1 MKKYIGSILSLF
13 IAGLCFTAC
22 DNDALDGMQGVYAD
36 MQSYTSQEA
45 TVQPTTKL
53 KKGVKA
59 LNVDIKDVKGTA
71 IQISFG
77 STEWILPAA
86 SYTVAETV
94 ANKTCVVK
102 VNGEAM
108 KSGDIDVSLI
118 GGKYYLNGLF
128 ANAAGQRVKLNYVGE
143 LAFVVGQ
150 DDPEAS
156 GYMMMIDE
164 QPVTSY
170 DWATGQ
176 TTVFPGVTKYS
187 VSVTS
192 PEGATTLYLDL
203 INASGNTATGIVGTY
218 TVQGNAHD
226 AWLCDNGWVNPAYN
240 VAGGSY
246 YVDASGVKQYITSG
260 QIEVSTAMSSEGAA
274 LFTLVAKNL
283 GTTTADGKTTSTT
296 GSFSVKFASL
306 MQATGT
312 ELRDQTIE
320 SKVLGRTMKY
330 SVYLPKGYDKSKEYP
345 VLYMLHGANGSNNDW
360 LNGGKINANASTAA
374 SDGTAPEMI
383 VICPDCGG
391 DNFYCDNYKGNDIK
405 YMTYFFTEFL
415 PTVENLYAVK
425 KDRASRAIG
434 GLSMGGFGS
443 LYYGL
448 LHPEMFSYVYACS
461 PATYIDGAPNLYDL
475 LSKADVSKLP
485 GITIEIGTE
494 DFLYESAGSFKQAL
508 DAKKVPNEYITR
520 AGTHDWPFWAAC
532 TPKIMK
538 KLGEVWQ

>member
-1 MKKYIGSILSLF
+1 
-13 IAGLCFTAC
+13 
-22 DNDALDGMQGVYAD
+22 MQGVYAD
-36 MQSYTSQEA
+36 MQNYTSQEA

-59 LNVDIKDVKGTA
+59 LNVDIKDVKGTI
-71 IQISFG
+71 IQVSFG

-118 GGKYYLNGLF
+118 EGKYYLNGLF
-128 ANAAGQRVKLNYVGE
+128 TNAAGQRVKLNYVGE

-164 QPVTSY
+164 QQVTSY

-226 AWLCDNGWVNPAYN
+226 AWLCDNGWVVPDYN
-240 VAGGSY
+240 MAGGSY

-274 LFTLVAKNL
+274 LFNLVAKNL

-312 ELRDQTIE
+312 ELRDQTIK
-320 SKVLGRTMKY
+320 STVLGRTMKY

-360 LNGGKINANASTAA
+360 LNGGKINVNASTAA

-391 DNFYCDNYKGNDIK
+391 DNFYCDNYNGNDIK

-494 DFLYESAGSFKQAL
+494 DFLFQSAGSFKQAL
-508 DAKKVPNEYITR
+508 DANKVPNEYITR

>member
-1 MKKYIGSILSLF
+1 MKKYIGSIFSLF

-22 DNDALDGMQGVYAD
+22 DNDALDGMQGAYAD
-36 MQSYTSQEA
+36 MQNYTSQEA

-53 KKGVKA
+53 RKGVKA
-59 LNVDIKDVKGTA
+59 LNVDIKDVKGTT
-71 IQISFG
+71 IQVSFG

-118 GGKYYLNGLF
+118 EGKYYLNGLF

-156 GYMMMIDE
+156 GYMMIDE

-176 TTVFPGVTKYS
+176 TTVIPGVTKYS

-226 AWLCDNGWVNPAYN
+226 AWLCDNGWVVPNN
-240 VAGGSY
+240 NMAGGSY

-274 LFTLVAKNL
+274 LFNLVAKNL

-312 ELRDQTIE
+312 ELRDQTIK
-320 SKVLGRTMKY
+320 STVLGRTMKY

-345 VLYMLHGANGSNNDW
+345 VLYMLHGANGNNNDW
-360 LNGGKINANASTAA
+360 LNDGKINANASTAA

-494 DFLYESAGSFKQAL
+494 DFLFQSAGSFKQAL
-508 DAKKVPNEYITR
+508 DANKVPNEYITR
-520 AGTHDWPFWAAC
+520 AGAHDWSFWAAC

-538 KLGEVWQ
+538 KLGEVW

>member
-45 TVQPTTKL
+45 TVQPTIKL

-176 TTVFPGVTKYS
+176 TTVIPGVTKYS

-226 AWLCDNGWVNPAYN
+226 AWLCDNGWVVPNN
-240 VAGGSY
+240 NMAGGSY

-274 LFTLVAKNL
+274 LFNLVAKNL

-312 ELRDQTIE
+312 ELRDQTIK
-320 SKVLGRTMKY
+320 STVLGRTMKY

-345 VLYMLHGANGSNNDW
+345 VLYMLHGANGNNNDW
-360 LNGGKINANASTAA
+360 LNDGKINANASTAA

-494 DFLYESAGSFKQAL
+494 DFLFQSAGSFKQAL
-508 DAKKVPNEYITR
+508 DANKVPNEYITR
-520 AGTHDWPFWAAC
+520 AGAHDWSFWAAC

-538 KLGEVWQ
+538 KLGEVW

>member
-1 MKKYIGSILSLF
+1 MKKYIGSIFSLF

-36 MQSYTSQEA
+36 MQNYTSQEA
-45 TVQPTTKL
+45 IVQPTTKL

-59 LNVDIKDVKGTA
+59 LNVDIKDVKGTT
-71 IQISFG
+71 IQVSFG

-274 LFTLVAKNL
+274 LFNLVAKDL
-283 GTTTADGKTTSTT
+283 GTTTADGKTISTT

-312 ELRDQTIE
+312 ELRDQTIK
-320 SKVLGRTMKY
+320 STVLGRTMKY

-391 DNFYCDNYKGNDIK
+391 DNFYCDNYGGNDIK

-461 PATYIDGAPNLYDL
+461 PATYIDGAPNLYEL

>member
-59 LNVDIKDVKGTA
+59 LNVDIKDVKGAA

-312 ELRDQTIE
+312 ELRDQTIK
-320 SKVLGRTMKY
+320 STVLGRTMKY

-391 DNFYCDNYKGNDIK
+391 DNFYCDNYGGNDIK

-494 DFLYESAGSFKQAL
+494 DFLYQSAGSFKQAL

>member
-1 MKKYIGSILSLF
+1 MKKYIGSIFSLF

-36 MQSYTSQEA
+36 MQNYTSQEA

-59 LNVDIKDVKGTA
+59 LNVDIKDVKGTT
-71 IQISFG
+71 IQVSFG

-86 SYTVAETV
+86 SYTVAEIV

-118 GGKYYLNGLF
+118 EGKYYLNGLF
-128 ANAAGQRVKLNYVGE
+128 TNAAGQRVKLNYVGE

-156 GYMMMIDE
+156 GYMMTIDE
-164 QPVTSY
+164 QPVY
-170 DWATGQ
+170 DWTTGQ
-176 TTVFPGVTKYS
+176 ATMIPGVTKYS

-203 INASGNTATGIVGTY
+203 INAPGKTATGIVGTY

-226 AWLCDNGWVNPAYN
+226 AWLCDNGWVVPDYN
-240 VAGGSY
+240 MAGGSY

-274 LFTLVAKNL
+274 LFSLVAKNL

-312 ELRDQTIE
+312 ELRDQTIK

-494 DFLYESAGSFKQAL
+494 DFLFQSAGSFKQAL
-508 DAKKVPNEYITR
+508 DANKVPNEYITR

>member
-36 MQSYTSQEA
+36 MQNYTSQEA
-45 TVQPTTKL
+45 IVQPTTKL

-59 LNVDIKDVKGTA
+59 LNVDIKDVKGTT
-71 IQISFG
+71 IQVSFG

-156 GYMMMIDE
+156 GYMMTIDE
-164 QPVTSY
+164 QQVY
-170 DWATGQ
+170 DWTTGQ
-176 TTVFPGVTKYS
+176 ATLIPGVSKYS
-187 VSVTS
+187 VSVIS

-203 INASGNTATGIVGTY
+203 INAPGKTATGIVGTY

-226 AWLCDNGWVNPAYN
+226 AWLCDNGWVVPDYN
-240 VAGGSY
+240 MAGGSY

-345 VLYMLHGANGSNNDW
+345 VLYMLHGADGSNNDW
-360 LNGGKINANASTAA
+360 LNGGKINVNASNAA
-374 SDGTAPEMI
+374 SEGTAPEMI

-391 DNFYCDNYKGNDIK
+391 NNFYCDNYGGNDIK

>member
-86 SYTVAETV
+86 SYAVAETV

-312 ELRDQTIE
+312 ELRDQTIK
-320 SKVLGRTMKY
+320 STVLGRTMKY

-374 SDGTAPEMI
+374 SEGTAPEMI

-494 DFLYESAGSFKQAL
+494 DFLFQSAGSFKQAL
-508 DAKKVPNEYITR
+508 DANKVPNEYITR

>member
-1 MKKYIGSILSLF
+1 M
-13 IAGLCFTAC
+13 
-22 DNDALDGMQGVYAD
+22 
-36 MQSYTSQEA
+36 
-45 TVQPTTKL
+45 
-53 KKGVKA
+53 
-59 LNVDIKDVKGTA
+59 
-71 IQISFG
+71 
-77 STEWILPAA
+77 
-86 SYTVAETV
+86 
-94 ANKTCVVK
+94 
-102 VNGEAM
+102 
-108 KSGDIDVSLI
+108 
-118 GGKYYLNGLF
+118 
-128 ANAAGQRVKLNYVGE
+128 
-143 LAFVVGQ
+143 
-150 DDPEAS
+150 
-156 GYMMMIDE
+156 
-164 QPVTSY
+164 
-170 DWATGQ
+170 
-176 TTVFPGVTKYS
+176 
-187 VSVTS
+187 
-192 PEGATTLYLDL
+192 
-203 INASGNTATGIVGTY
+203 
-218 TVQGNAHD
+218 QGNAHD
-226 AWLCDNGWVNPAYN
+226 AWLCDNGWVVPDYN
-240 VAGGSY
+240 MAGGSY

-274 LFTLVAKNL
+274 LFNLVAKNL

-345 VLYMLHGANGSNNDW
+345 VLYMLHGANGNNNDW
-360 LNGGKINANASTAA
+360 LNDGKINANASTAA

>member
-1 MKKYIGSILSLF
+1 MKKYIGSIFSLF

-36 MQSYTSQEA
+36 MQNYTSQEA
-45 TVQPTTKL
+45 IVQPTTKL

-59 LNVDIKDVKGTA
+59 LNVDIKDVKGTT
-71 IQISFG
+71 IQVSFG

-164 QPVTSY
+164 QPVY
-170 DWATGQ
+170 DWTTGQ
-176 TTVFPGVTKYS
+176 ATMIPGVKKYS

-360 LNGGKINANASTAA
+360 LNGGKINVNASNAA
-374 SDGTAPEMI
+374 SEGTAPEMI

-391 DNFYCDNYKGNDIK
+391 DNFYCDNYGGNDIK

>member
-36 MQSYTSQEA
+36 MQNYTSQEA
-45 TVQPTTKL
+45 IVQPTTKL

-59 LNVDIKDVKGTA
+59 LNVDIKDVKGTT
-71 IQISFG
+71 IQVSFG

-164 QPVTSY
+164 QPVY
-170 DWATGQ
+170 DWTTGQ
-176 TTVFPGVTKYS
+176 ATMIPGVTKYS

-203 INASGNTATGIVGTY
+203 INASGKTATGIVGTY

-240 VAGGSY
+240 AAGGSY

-274 LFTLVAKNL
+274 LFNLVAKDL
-283 GTTTADGKTTSTT
+283 GTTTADGKTISTT

-312 ELRDQTIE
+312 ELRDQTIK
-320 SKVLGRTMKY
+320 STVLGRTMKY

-494 DFLYESAGSFKQAL
+494 DFLFQSAGSFKQAL
-508 DAKKVPNEYITR
+508 DANKVPNEYITR

>member
-36 MQSYTSQEA
+36 MQNYTSQEA
-45 TVQPTTKL
+45 IVQPTTKL

-59 LNVDIKDVKGTA
+59 LNVDIKDVKGTT
-71 IQISFG
+71 IQVSFG

-360 LNGGKINANASTAA
+360 LNGGKINVNASNAA
-374 SDGTAPEMI
+374 SEGTAPEMI

-391 DNFYCDNYKGNDIK
+391 NNFYCDNYGGNDIK

-461 PATYIDGAPNLYDL
+461 PATYIDGAPNLYEL

-538 KLGEVWQ
+538 KLGEVWH

>member
-36 MQSYTSQEA
+36 MQNYTSQEA
-45 TVQPTTKL
+45 IVQPTTKL

-59 LNVDIKDVKGTA
+59 LNVDIKDVKGTT
-71 IQISFG
+71 IQVSFG

-118 GGKYYLNGLF
+118 EGKYYLNGLF
-128 ANAAGQRVKLNYVGE
+128 TNAAGQRVKLNYVGE

-164 QPVTSY
+164 QPVISY

-274 LFTLVAKNL
+274 LFNLVAKNL

-312 ELRDQTIE
+312 ELRDQTIK
-320 SKVLGRTMKY
+320 STVLGRTMKY

-374 SDGTAPEMI
+374 SDGTVPEMI

-494 DFLYESAGSFKQAL
+494 DFLFQSAGSFKQAL
-508 DAKKVPNEYITR
+508 DANKVPNEYITR

>member
-86 SYTVAETV
+86 SYAVAETV

-312 ELRDQTIE
+312 ELRDQTIK
-320 SKVLGRTMKY
+320 STVLGRTMKY

-360 LNGGKINANASTAA
+360 LNGGKINVNASNAA
-374 SDGTAPEMI
+374 SEGTAPEMI

>member
-36 MQSYTSQEA
+36 MQNYTSQEA

-59 LNVDIKDVKGTA
+59 LNVDIKDVKGAA

-226 AWLCDNGWVNPAYN
+226 AWLCDNGWVVPEYN
-240 VAGGSY
+240 MAGGSY

-312 ELRDQTIE
+312 ELRDQTIK
-320 SKVLGRTMKY
+320 STVLGRTMKY

-360 LNGGKINANASTAA
+360 LNGGKINVNASTAA

>member
-36 MQSYTSQEA
+36 MQNYTSQEA
-45 TVQPTTKL
+45 IVQPTTKL

-59 LNVDIKDVKGTA
+59 LNVDIKDVKGTT
-71 IQISFG
+71 IQVSFG

-283 GTTTADGKTTSTT
+283 GTTTADGKTISTT

-312 ELRDQTIE
+312 ELRDQTIK
-320 SKVLGRTMKY
+320 STVLGRTMKY

-360 LNGGKINANASTAA
+360 LNGGKINVNASNAA
-374 SDGTAPEMI
+374 SEGTAPEMI

-391 DNFYCDNYKGNDIK
+391 NNFYCDNYGGNDIK

-461 PATYIDGAPNLYDL
+461 PATSIDGAPNLYDL

-538 KLGEVWQ
+538 KLGEVWH

>member
-86 SYTVAETV
+86 SYAVAETV

-226 AWLCDNGWVNPAYN
+226 AWLCDNGWVVPDYN
-240 VAGGSY
+240 MAGGSY

-274 LFTLVAKNL
+274 LFNLVAKNL

-312 ELRDQTIE
+312 ELRDQTIK
-320 SKVLGRTMKY
+320 STVLGRTMKY

>member
-1 MKKYIGSILSLF
+1 MKKYIGSIFSLF

-36 MQSYTSQEA
+36 MQNYTSQEA
-45 TVQPTTKL
+45 IVQPTTKL

-59 LNVDIKDVKGTA
+59 LNVDIKDVKGTT
-71 IQISFG
+71 IQVSFG

-274 LFTLVAKNL
+274 LFNLVAKDL
-283 GTTTADGKTTSTT
+283 GTTTADGKTISTT

-312 ELRDQTIE
+312 ELRDQTIK
-320 SKVLGRTMKY
+320 STVLGRTMKY

-391 DNFYCDNYKGNDIK
+391 DNFYCDNYGGNDIK

-461 PATYIDGAPNLYDL
+461 PATYIDGAPNLYEL

-494 DFLYESAGSFKQAL
+494 DFLFQSAGSFKQAL
-508 DAKKVPNEYITR
+508 DANKVPNEYITR

>member
-1 MKKYIGSILSLF
+1 MKKYIGSIFSLF

-36 MQSYTSQEA
+36 MQNYTSQEA
-45 TVQPTTKL
+45 IVQPTTKL

-59 LNVDIKDVKGTA
+59 LNVDIKDVKGTT
-71 IQISFG
+71 IQVSFG

-226 AWLCDNGWVNPAYN
+226 AWLCDNGWVVPDYN
-240 VAGGSY
+240 MAGGSY

-274 LFTLVAKNL
+274 LFNLVAKDL
-283 GTTTADGKTTSTT
+283 GTTTADGKTISTT

-312 ELRDQTIE
+312 ELRDQTIK
-320 SKVLGRTMKY
+320 STVLGRTMKY

-461 PATYIDGAPNLYDL
+461 PATSIDGAPNLYEL

-494 DFLYESAGSFKQAL
+494 DFLFQSAGSFKQAL
-508 DAKKVPNEYITR
+508 DANKVPNEYITR

-538 KLGEVWQ
+538 KLGEVWH

>member
-1 MKKYIGSILSLF
+1 MKKYIGSIFSLF

-36 MQSYTSQEA
+36 MQNYTSQEA
-45 TVQPTTKL
+45 IVQPTTKL

-59 LNVDIKDVKGTA
+59 LNVDIKDVKGTT
-71 IQISFG
+71 IQVSFG

-274 LFTLVAKNL
+274 LFNLVAKDL
-283 GTTTADGKTTSTT
+283 GTTTADGKTISTT

-312 ELRDQTIE
+312 ELRDQTIK
-320 SKVLGRTMKY
+320 STVLGRTMKY

-461 PATYIDGAPNLYDL
+461 PATYIDGAPNLYEL

-494 DFLYESAGSFKQAL
+494 DFLFQSAGSFKQAL
-508 DAKKVPNEYITR
+508 DANKVPNEYITR

>member
-1 MKKYIGSILSLF
+1 MKKYIGSIFSLF

-36 MQSYTSQEA
+36 MQNYTSQEA

-360 LNGGKINANASTAA
+360 LNGGKINVNASTAA

-391 DNFYCDNYKGNDIK
+391 DNFYCDNYGGNDIK

>member
-1 MKKYIGSILSLF
+1 MKKYIGSIFSLF

-36 MQSYTSQEA
+36 MQNYTSQEA

-59 LNVDIKDVKGTA
+59 LNVDIKDVKGTT
-71 IQISFG
+71 IQVSFG

-176 TTVFPGVTKYS
+176 TTVIPGVTKYS

-226 AWLCDNGWVNPAYN
+226 AWLCDNGWVVPNN
-240 VAGGSY
+240 NMAGGSY

-274 LFTLVAKNL
+274 LFNLVAKNL

-312 ELRDQTIE
+312 ELRDQTIK
-320 SKVLGRTMKY
+320 STVLGRTMKY

-345 VLYMLHGANGSNNDW
+345 VLYMLHGANGNNNDW
-360 LNGGKINANASTAA
+360 LNDGKINANASTAA

-494 DFLYESAGSFKQAL
+494 DFLFQSAGSFKQAL
-508 DAKKVPNEYITR
+508 DANKVPNEYITR
-520 AGTHDWPFWAAC
+520 AGAHDWSFWAAC

-538 KLGEVWQ
+538 KLGEVW

>member
-36 MQSYTSQEA
+36 MQNYTSQEA

-86 SYTVAETV
+86 SYAVAETV

-312 ELRDQTIE
+312 ELRDQTIK
-320 SKVLGRTMKY
+320 STVLGRTMKY

>member
-1 MKKYIGSILSLF
+1 MKKYIGSIFSLF

-36 MQSYTSQEA
+36 MQNYTSQEA
-45 TVQPTTKL
+45 IVQPTTKL

-59 LNVDIKDVKGTA
+59 LNVDIKDVKGTT
-71 IQISFG
+71 IQVSFG

-312 ELRDQTIE
+312 ELRDQTIK
-320 SKVLGRTMKY
+320 STVLGRTMKY

-391 DNFYCDNYKGNDIK
+391 DNFYCDNYGGNDIK

-494 DFLYESAGSFKQAL
+494 DFLFQSAGSFKQAL
-508 DAKKVPNEYITR
+508 DANKVPNEYITR

-538 KLGEVWQ
+538 KLGEVWH

>member
-1 MKKYIGSILSLF
+1 MKKYIGSIFSLF

-36 MQSYTSQEA
+36 MQNYTSQEA
-45 TVQPTTKL
+45 IVQPTTKL

-59 LNVDIKDVKGTA
+59 LNVDIKDVKGTT
-71 IQISFG
+71 IQVSFG

-118 GGKYYLNGLF
+118 EGKYYLNGLF

-176 TTVFPGVTKYS
+176 TTVIPGVTKYS

-226 AWLCDNGWVNPAYN
+226 AWLCDNGWVVPNN
-240 VAGGSY
+240 NMAGGSY

-274 LFTLVAKNL
+274 LFNLVAKNL

-312 ELRDQTIE
+312 ELRDQTIK
-320 SKVLGRTMKY
+320 STVLGRTMKY

-345 VLYMLHGANGSNNDW
+345 VLYMLHGANGNNNDW
-360 LNGGKINANASTAA
+360 LNDGKINANASTAA

-494 DFLYESAGSFKQAL
+494 DFLFQSAGSFKQAL
-508 DAKKVPNEYITR
+508 DANKVPNEYITR
-520 AGTHDWPFWAAC
+520 AGAHDWSFWAAC

-538 KLGEVWQ
+538 KLGEVW

>member
-1 MKKYIGSILSLF
+1 MKKYIGSIFSLF

-176 TTVFPGVTKYS
+176 TTVIPGVTKYS

-226 AWLCDNGWVNPAYN
+226 AWLCDNGWVVPNN
-240 VAGGSY
+240 NMAGGSY

-274 LFTLVAKNL
+274 LFNLVAKNL

-312 ELRDQTIE
+312 ELRDQTIK
-320 SKVLGRTMKY
+320 STVLGRTMKY

-345 VLYMLHGANGSNNDW
+345 VLYMLHGANGNNNDW
-360 LNGGKINANASTAA
+360 LNDGKINANASTAA

-448 LHPEMFSYVYACS
+448 LHSEMFSYVYACS

-494 DFLYESAGSFKQAL
+494 DFLFQSAGSFKQAL
-508 DAKKVPNEYITR
+508 DANKVPNEYITR
-520 AGTHDWPFWAAC
+520 AGAHDWSFWAAC

-538 KLGEVWQ
+538 KLGEVW

>member
-36 MQSYTSQEA
+36 MQNYTSQEA
-45 TVQPTTKL
+45 IVQPTTKL

-59 LNVDIKDVKGTA
+59 LNVDIKDVKGTT
-71 IQISFG
+71 IQVSFG

-226 AWLCDNGWVNPAYN
+226 AWLCDNGWVVPDYN
-240 VAGGSY
+240 MAGGSH

-274 LFTLVAKNL
+274 LFNLVAKNL

-312 ELRDQTIE
+312 ELRDQTIK
-320 SKVLGRTMKY
+320 STVLGRTMKY

-494 DFLYESAGSFKQAL
+494 DFLFQSAGSFKQAL
-508 DAKKVPNEYITR
+508 DANKVPNEYITR

-538 KLGEVWQ
+538 KLGEVWH

>member
-1 MKKYIGSILSLF
+1 MKKYIGSIFSLF

-36 MQSYTSQEA
+36 MQNYTSQEA

-59 LNVDIKDVKGTA
+59 LNVDIKDVKGTT
-71 IQISFG
+71 IQVSFG

-118 GGKYYLNGLF
+118 EGKYYLNGLF

-176 TTVFPGVTKYS
+176 TTVIPGVTKYS

-226 AWLCDNGWVNPAYN
+226 AWLCDNGWVVPNN
-240 VAGGSY
+240 NMAGGSY

-274 LFTLVAKNL
+274 LFNLVAKNL

-312 ELRDQTIE
+312 ELRDQTIK
-320 SKVLGRTMKY
+320 STVLGRTMKY

-345 VLYMLHGANGSNNDW
+345 VLYMLHGANGNNNDW
-360 LNGGKINANASTAA
+360 LNDGKINANASTAA

-494 DFLYESAGSFKQAL
+494 DFLFQSAGSFKQAL
-508 DAKKVPNEYITR
+508 DANKVPNEYITR
-520 AGTHDWPFWAAC
+520 AGAHDWSFWAAC

-538 KLGEVWQ
+538 KLGEVW

>member
-1 MKKYIGSILSLF
+1 MKKYIGSIFSLF

-36 MQSYTSQEA
+36 MQNYTSQEA

-59 LNVDIKDVKGTA
+59 LNVDIKDVKGTT
-71 IQISFG
+71 IQVSFG

-164 QPVTSY
+164 QPVISY

-274 LFTLVAKNL
+274 LFNLVAKNL

-312 ELRDQTIE
+312 ELRDQTIK
-320 SKVLGRTMKY
+320 STVLGRTMKY

-494 DFLYESAGSFKQAL
+494 DFLFQSAGSFKQAL
-508 DAKKVPNEYITR
+508 DANKVPNEYITR

>member
-86 SYTVAETV
+86 SYAVAETV

-274 LFTLVAKNL
+274 LFNLVAKDL
-283 GTTTADGKTTSTT
+283 GTTTADGKTISTT

-312 ELRDQTIE
+312 ELRDQTIK
-320 SKVLGRTMKY
+320 STVLGRTMKY